1 MSQTS
6 MLKRMDCAVRTLCA
20 CAHELYVF
28 SVFVSVLV
36 CVCLLL
42 QQQDTINED
51 IVEIDDKMDTLK
63 THLKSKFGSQ
73 VQF

>member
-1 MSQTS
+1 MTEWLLLGFCS
-6 MLKRMDCAVRTLCA
+6 
-20 CAHELYVF
+20 
-28 SVFVSVLV
+28 VSVLV

-63 THLKSKFGSQ
+63 THLKSTFGSQ
-73 VQF
+73 VLTQSHCAYATGFS

>member
-1 MSQTS
+1 VSVLS
-6 MLKRMDCAVRTLCA
+6 VDDRMALAR
-20 CAHELYVF
+20 F

>member
-1 MSQTS
+1 VSVLS
-6 MLKRMDCAVRTLCA
+6 VDDRMALAR
-20 CAHELYVF
+20 F

-36 CVCLLL
+36 CVCLL

>member
-1 MSQTS
+1 MSVLS
-6 MLKRMDCAVRTLCA
+6 VDDRMALAR
-20 CAHELYVF
+20 F

-36 CVCLLL
+36 CVCLL